1 MKKILT
7 IALTLCLL
15 VTALAGCGSS
25 APAAPDPTAAPT
37 EAPAEATAEP
47 AAEGGKLIVG
57 FDAEFPPF
65 GYIAE
70 DGSYDG
76 FDLALAQEV
85 CARLGWEY
93 EAVAIDWASK
103 DAELKAGNINCIWNG
118 FTCTGREEEYTW
130 SDPYIDNSIVA
141 IVRADS
147 GIESLADLAGK
158 TVMVQSASS
167 GLDALTA
174 NEELT
179 ASFGELVQL
188 PDYNT
193 GFLELRQGTVDAV
206 VVDVGVGKYQI
217 ANTEGDYVILSEP
230 VSVEQYAIGFYLGNE
245 ALRDA
250 VNEQLL
256 AMAED
261 GTMMSI
267 AEKYVDELKRM
278 NDFCNKTVAEMLA
291 YHKEVTDARAYY
303 LDTPASELDAFAFV
317 TEACPALRGEFCKV
331 TLLTDTYFI
340 GFRTAA
346 VKVAEKAIAEVL
358 KNKDNY
364 SSEEL
369 EAICNEIDEL
379 CSLTDETVIEG
390 YQELQD
396 ILFDLM

>member
-15 VTALAGCGSS
+15 ATALAGCGSS

-93 EAVAIDWASK
+93 EAVAVDWASK
-103 DAELKAGNINCIWNG
+103 DAELKAGNIYCIWNG

-130 SDPYIDNSIVA
+130 SDAYIDNSIVA

-206 VVDVGVGKYQI
+206 VVDVGVGNYQI

-256 AMAED
+256 AIAED

-267 AEKYVDELKRM
+267 AEKYVDKGLS
-278 NDFCNKTVAEMLA
+278 
-291 YHKEVTDARAYY
+291 
-303 LDTPASELDAFAFV
+303 LDSL
-317 TEACPALRGEFCKV
+317 CRCK
-331 TLLTDTYFI
+331 
-340 GFRTAA
+340 
-346 VKVAEKAIAEVL
+346 
-358 KNKDNY
+358 
-364 SSEEL
+364 
-369 EAICNEIDEL
+369 
-379 CSLTDETVIEG
+379 
-390 YQELQD
+390 
-396 ILFDLM
+396 

>member
-25 APAAPDPTAAPT
+25 APAASDPTAAPA
-37 EAPAEATAEP
+37 EAPAEATAEATAEP

-118 FTCTGREEEYTW
+118 FTCTGREDEYTW
-130 SDPYIDNSIVA
+130 SDAYVDNSIVA

-206 VVDVGVGKYQI
+206 IVDVGVGNYQI
-217 ANTEGDYVILSEP
+217 ANTEGDYVDLSEP
-230 VSVEQYAIGFYLGNE
+230 VSVEQYAVVFFVGYV

-256 AMAED
+256 AIAED

-267 AEKYVDELKRM
+267 AEKYVDKGLS
-278 NDFCNKTVAEMLA
+278 
-291 YHKEVTDARAYY
+291 
-303 LDTPASELDAFAFV
+303 LDSL
-317 TEACPALRGEFCKV
+317 CLCK
-331 TLLTDTYFI
+331 
-340 GFRTAA
+340 
-346 VKVAEKAIAEVL
+346 
-358 KNKDNY
+358 
-364 SSEEL
+364 
-369 EAICNEIDEL
+369 
-379 CSLTDETVIEG
+379 
-390 YQELQD
+390 
-396 ILFDLM
+396 

>member
-25 APAAPDPTAAPT
+25 APAAPDPTAAPA

-206 VVDVGVGKYQI
+206 VVDVGVGNYQI

-230 VSVEQYAIGFYLGNE
+230 VSVEQYAVGFYLGNE
-245 ALRDA
+245 ALRNA

-267 AEKYVDELKRM
+267 AAKYV
-278 NDFCNKTVAEMLA
+278 
-291 YHKEVTDARAYY
+291 
-303 LDTPASELDAFAFV
+303 
-317 TEACPALRGEFCKV
+317 
-331 TLLTDTYFI
+331 
-340 GFRTAA
+340 
-346 VKVAEKAIAEVL
+346 
-358 KNKDNY
+358 
-364 SSEEL
+364 
-369 EAICNEIDEL
+369 
-379 CSLTDETVIEG
+379 
-390 YQELQD
+390 
-396 ILFDLM
+396 

>member
-1 MKKILT
+1 MKRM
-7 IALTLCLL
+7 IAIVLSLCLA
-15 VTALAGCGSS
+15 VMALAGCGST
-25 APAAPDPTAAPT
+25 APAAADPTAAP
-37 EAPAEATAEP
+37 ASEATAEP
-47 AAEGGKLIVG
+47 AAESSAEPSAEAGKLIVG

-93 EAVAIDWASK
+93 EAVAIDWSAK

-130 SDPYIDNSIVA
+130 SDAYIDNSIVA

-158 TVMVQSASS
+158 VVMVQTASS

-193 GFLELRQGTVDAV
+193 GFLELRQGSVDAV
-206 VVDVGVGKYQI
+206 VVDIGVGNYQI
-217 ANTEGDYVILSEP
+217 ANTEGDYVILSDT
-230 VSVEQYAIGFYLGNE
+230 VSTEQYAVGFYKGNE
-245 ALRDA
+245 TLRDT

-267 AEKYVDELKRM
+267 AEKYVDKGLS
-278 NDFCNKTVAEMLA
+278 
-291 YHKEVTDARAYY
+291 
-303 LDTPASELDAFAFV
+303 LDSL
-317 TEACPALRGEFCKV
+317 CLCK
-331 TLLTDTYFI
+331 
-340 GFRTAA
+340 
-346 VKVAEKAIAEVL
+346 
-358 KNKDNY
+358 
-364 SSEEL
+364 
-369 EAICNEIDEL
+369 
-379 CSLTDETVIEG
+379 
-390 YQELQD
+390 
-396 ILFDLM
+396 

>member
-25 APAAPDPTAAPT
+25 APAASDPTAAPDPTAAST

-47 AAEGGKLIVG
+47 AVG

-130 SDPYIDNSIVA
+130 SDAYIDNSIVA

-158 TVMVQSASS
+158 AVMVQSASS

-206 VVDVGVGKYQI
+206 VVDVGVGNYQI

-230 VSVEQYAIGFYLGNE
+230 VSVEQYAVGFYLGNE

-267 AEKYVDELKRM
+267 AEKYVEKGLS
-278 NDFCNKTVAEMLA
+278 
-291 YHKEVTDARAYY
+291 
-303 LDTPASELDAFAFV
+303 LDSL
-317 TEACPALRGEFCKV
+317 CLCK
-331 TLLTDTYFI
+331 
-340 GFRTAA
+340 
-346 VKVAEKAIAEVL
+346 
-358 KNKDNY
+358 
-364 SSEEL
+364 
-369 EAICNEIDEL
+369 
-379 CSLTDETVIEG
+379 
-390 YQELQD
+390 
-396 ILFDLM
+396 

>member
-15 VTALAGCGSS
+15 ATALAGCGSS
-25 APAAPDPTAAPT
+25 APAAPDPTAAPA

-93 EAVAIDWASK
+93 EAVAVDWASK

-130 SDPYIDNSIVA
+130 SDAYIDNSIVA

-206 VVDVGVGKYQI
+206 VVDVGVGNYQI
-217 ANTEGDYVILSEP
+217 ANTEGDYLILSEP
-230 VSVEQYAIGFYLGNE
+230 VSVEQYAVGFYLGNE

-267 AEKYVDELKRM
+267 AEKYVDKGLS
-278 NDFCNKTVAEMLA
+278 
-291 YHKEVTDARAYY
+291 
-303 LDTPASELDAFAFV
+303 LDSL
-317 TEACPALRGEFCKV
+317 CLCK
-331 TLLTDTYFI
+331 
-340 GFRTAA
+340 
-346 VKVAEKAIAEVL
+346 
-358 KNKDNY
+358 
-364 SSEEL
+364 
-369 EAICNEIDEL
+369 
-379 CSLTDETVIEG
+379 
-390 YQELQD
+390 
-396 ILFDLM
+396 

>member
-15 VTALAGCGSS
+15 VTALAGCG
-25 APAAPDPTAAPT
+25 APAVPDPTAAPT

-130 SDPYIDNSIVA
+130 SDAYIDNSIVA

-206 VVDVGVGKYQI
+206 VVDVGVGNYQI

-230 VSVEQYAIGFYLGNE
+230 VSVEQYAVGFYLGNE

-267 AEKYVDELKRM
+267 AEKYVDKGLS
-278 NDFCNKTVAEMLA
+278 
-291 YHKEVTDARAYY
+291 
-303 LDTPASELDAFAFV
+303 LDSL
-317 TEACPALRGEFCKV
+317 CLCK
-331 TLLTDTYFI
+331 
-340 GFRTAA
+340 
-346 VKVAEKAIAEVL
+346 
-358 KNKDNY
+358 
-364 SSEEL
+364 
-369 EAICNEIDEL
+369 
-379 CSLTDETVIEG
+379 
-390 YQELQD
+390 
-396 ILFDLM
+396 

>member
-15 VTALAGCGSS
+15 VTALGGCGSS

-76 FDLALAQEV
+76 FDLALAQVV

-130 SDPYIDNSIVA
+130 SDAYIDNSIVA

-206 VVDVGVGKYQI
+206 VVDVGVGNYQI

-230 VSVEQYAIGFYLGNE
+230 ISVEQYAIGFYLGNE

-267 AEKYVDELKRM
+267 AEKYVDKGLS
-278 NDFCNKTVAEMLA
+278 
-291 YHKEVTDARAYY
+291 
-303 LDTPASELDAFAFV
+303 LDSL
-317 TEACPALRGEFCKV
+317 CLCK
-331 TLLTDTYFI
+331 
-340 GFRTAA
+340 
-346 VKVAEKAIAEVL
+346 
-358 KNKDNY
+358 
-364 SSEEL
+364 
-369 EAICNEIDEL
+369 
-379 CSLTDETVIEG
+379 
-390 YQELQD
+390 
-396 ILFDLM
+396 

>member
-1 MKKILT
+1 MKRM
-7 IALTLCLL
+7 IAIVLSLCLA
-15 VTALAGCGSS
+15 VTALAGCGST
-25 APAAPDPTAAPT
+25 APAAADPTAAP
-37 EAPAEATAEP
+37 ASEATAEP
-47 AAEGGKLIVG
+47 AAESSAEPSAEAGKLIVG

-93 EAVAIDWASK
+93 EAVAIDWSAK

-130 SDPYIDNSIVA
+130 SDAYIDNSIVA

-158 TVMVQSASS
+158 VVMVQTASS

-193 GFLELRQGTVDAV
+193 GFLELRQGSVDAV
-206 VVDVGVGKYQI
+206 VVDIGVGNYQI
-217 ANTEGDYVILSEP
+217 ANTEGDYVILSDA
-230 VSVEQYAIGFYLGNE
+230 VSTEQYAVGFYKGNE
-245 ALRDA
+245 TLRDT

-267 AEKYVDELKRM
+267 AEKYVDKGLS
-278 NDFCNKTVAEMLA
+278 
-291 YHKEVTDARAYY
+291 
-303 LDTPASELDAFAFV
+303 LDSL
-317 TEACPALRGEFCKV
+317 CLCK
-331 TLLTDTYFI
+331 
-340 GFRTAA
+340 
-346 VKVAEKAIAEVL
+346 
-358 KNKDNY
+358 
-364 SSEEL
+364 
-369 EAICNEIDEL
+369 
-379 CSLTDETVIEG
+379 
-390 YQELQD
+390 
-396 ILFDLM
+396 

>member
-7 IALTLCLL
+7 IALVLCLL
-15 VTALAGCGSS
+15 ATALAGCGSS
-25 APAAPDPTAAPT
+25 APAADPTAAPT
-37 EAPAEATAEP
+37 EAPAEAAAEPTAEPTAEP
-47 AAEGGKLIVG
+47 AAEAGKLIVG

-130 SDPYIDNSIVA
+130 SDAYVDNSIVA

-206 VVDVGVGKYQI
+206 VVDVGVGNYQI

-230 VSVEQYAIGFYLGNE
+230 VSVEQYAVGFYLGNE
-245 ALRDA
+245 TLRDA

-267 AEKYVDELKRM
+267 AEKYVDKGLS
-278 NDFCNKTVAEMLA
+278 
-291 YHKEVTDARAYY
+291 
-303 LDTPASELDAFAFV
+303 LDSL
-317 TEACPALRGEFCKV
+317 CLCK
-331 TLLTDTYFI
+331 
-340 GFRTAA
+340 
-346 VKVAEKAIAEVL
+346 
-358 KNKDNY
+358 
-364 SSEEL
+364 
-369 EAICNEIDEL
+369 
-379 CSLTDETVIEG
+379 
-390 YQELQD
+390 
-396 ILFDLM
+396 

>member
-37 EAPAEATAEP
+37 EAPAEATAES

-93 EAVAIDWASK
+93 ETVAIDWASK

-130 SDPYIDNSIVA
+130 SDAYID
-141 IVRADS
+141 VRADS

-206 VVDVGVGKYQI
+206 VVDVGVGNYQI
-217 ANTEGDYVILSEP
+217 ANTEGDYIILSEP
-230 VSVEQYAIGFYLGNE
+230 VSVEQYAVGFYLGNE

-261 GTMMSI
+261 GTMMCI
-267 AEKYVDELKRM
+267 AEKYVDKGLS
-278 NDFCNKTVAEMLA
+278 
-291 YHKEVTDARAYY
+291 
-303 LDTPASELDAFAFV
+303 LDSL
-317 TEACPALRGEFCKV
+317 CLCK
-331 TLLTDTYFI
+331 
-340 GFRTAA
+340 
-346 VKVAEKAIAEVL
+346 
-358 KNKDNY
+358 
-364 SSEEL
+364 
-369 EAICNEIDEL
+369 
-379 CSLTDETVIEG
+379 
-390 YQELQD
+390 
-396 ILFDLM
+396 